1 MEVRKKTCFVL
12 SNLKFI
18 NFQGNIM
25 KKIVALLF
33 FFYSLQSFAL
43 FDPKISKNGKC
54 LVTGVVKNEYCVNEL
69 VFFEN
74 DTDETTETGNGK
86 IVKIKIDKKDKR
98 PKAWVH
104 VREGKALDPNTKLY
118 RNLKGRV
125 IIIDSSDLHKAEL
138 VKD

>member
-1 MEVRKKTCFVL
+1 
-12 SNLKFI
+12 
-18 NFQGNIM
+18 M
-25 KKIVALLF
+25 KKLLF
-33 FFYSLQSFAL
+33 LLFCLYSVHSFAL

-54 LVTGVVKNEYCVNEL
+54 LVTGLLKNEYCLNEL

-74 DTDETTETGNGK
+74 DTDETTEIGNGK

-104 VREGKALDPNTKLY
+104 VREGQALDPNTKLQ

-125 IIIDSSDLHKAEL
+125 IVIDSSDLHKAEL
-138 VKD
+138 VKE